1 MRKRG
6 CAFLCSAVLLT
17 GVFLRMPG
25 EMWQVQAETIDT
37 AAFAE
42 ETARLTNQFRQ
53 ENGLAPLKM
62 APVLLELS
70 ARRAE
75 ELKDAYGHTR
85 PDGRDWFTIVEESSL
100 DANCYAAEN
109 VAAGYDTPE
118 SVIAAWIDSDA
129 HRKAMLGE
137 NYQYIGIGVSQL
149 EDDPNHYYT
158 YWEMLLIS
166 SEQPLEG
173 EYEPGETANP
183 TVSEKGVFLL
193 GDVDLDGT
201 VELADAVLLQKILL
215 GQVTGNAAQLENG
228 DCCADGVLDCRDVTA
243 LMQMLDKRAALSGGA
258 VDRELQPVLQGEA
271 RVTFHSPDLANLV
284 HNPTPGTRM
293 FSVSDGRQTQLSA
306 VMLSEDDS
314 AGQYQTR
321 LTNALRRVGVQV
333 HQQADGIS
341 FSTTE
346 KQWPDIER
354 TLSVRT
360 DGDKSAF
367 MPLKTFAEP
376 SQAVRLA
383 QSLQQGGAGISQT
396 LESINQQRAQM
407 AVQQEKARQLIDGMS
422 RFPQT
427 ENAVQASENL
437 GGVLDSAN
445 HNYQIL
451 LQAVNGQA
459 RISSQ
464 TVRNLLG

>member
-1 MRKRG
+1 MQVGLRSSSLATG
-6 CAFLCSAVLLT
+6 GAHSAAVSSST
-17 GVFLRMPG
+17 VAPT
-25 EMWQVQAETIDT
+25 QAVRQKLPAT
-37 AAFAE
+37 ASEYPAS
-42 ETARLTNQFRQ
+42 
-53 ENGLAPLKM
+53 PLIT
-62 APVLLELS
+62 
-70 ARRAE
+70 
-75 ELKDAYGHTR
+75 TR
-85 PDGRDWFTIVEESSL
+85 PQR
-100 DANCYAAEN
+100 Y
-109 VAAGYDTPE
+109 
-118 SVIAAWIDSDA
+118 SVQLNDQLTTLQQAD
-129 HRKAMLGE
+129 HYLG
-137 NYQYIGIGVSQL
+137 QL
-149 EDDPNHYYT
+149 EQQ
-158 YWEMLLIS
+158 LLDYRHS
-166 SEQPLEG
+166 QR
-173 EYEPGETANP
+173 
-183 TVSEKGVFLL
+183 KG
-193 GDVDLDGT
+193 
-201 VELADAVLLQKILL
+201 
-215 GQVTGNAAQLENG
+215 GQAQS
-228 DCCADGVLDCRDVTA
+228 TA
-243 LMQMLDKRAALSGGA
+243 LMQMLDKRTALSGGA
-258 VDRELQPVLQGEA
+258 VDRQLQPVLQGEA
-271 RVTFHSPDLANLV
+271 RVTFHSPDNLV

-321 LTNALRRVGVQV
+321 LTNALRRVGVQL

-376 SQAVRLA
+376 SQVERLA
-383 QSLQQGGAGISQT
+383 QSLQQGGAGISQM

-445 HNYQIL
+445 HNYQVL